1 MNDTVLLLKKISNRM
16 ECNRNRSLKE
26 LGLTATQLDLLYYL
40 YKHREKENTLSDIT
54 SFFGIQHTS
63 TIHVLKILEQKG
75 YIYKMPTKRNPR
87 FKNICLTDKGL
98 PLMEQFNASIAAVN
112 RQIFSGITEAEQEE
126 LDRLLNIIYKNLN
139 NIS

>member
-1 MNDTVLLLKKISNRM
+1 MTGVQTCALPI
-16 ECNRNRSLKE
+16 C
-26 LGLTATQLDLLYYL
+26 
-40 YKHREKENTLSDIT
+40 
-54 SFFGIQHTS
+54 

-112 RQIFSGITEAEQEE
+112 RQIFSGITETEQEE